1 MEVLGW
7 LPSSSLLR
15 AEVLG
20 QSSPSFL
27 IAGGDGRVVVT
38 TPVVIV
44 AINARGGGGLQWCRG
59 HEWQTGGAHLSMA
72 AVIDAGWVDVVN
84 VNSAKDESVIEVYM
98 TPWKCSPVM
107 VVVVD
112 GIDRPPLMSMQRV
125 VITNHNN
132 LS

>member
-7 LPSSSLLR
+7 LPLSSLLR

-44 AINARGGGGLQWCRG
+44 AVDARGGGGLQWCRG
-59 HEWQTGGAHLSMA
+59 HE
-72 AVIDAGWVDVVN
+72 
-84 VNSAKDESVIEVYM
+84 
-98 TPWKCSPVM
+98 
-107 VVVVD
+107 
-112 GIDRPPLMSMQRV
+112 
-125 VITNHNN
+125 
-132 LS
+132 